1 MRLFSIPLAFL
12 VLFSVMTTGCKKST
26 ATIVLGTQTIEAAAS
41 GGEYSFTYT
50 AGNSGGGQDISV
62 SSVQEWINGFD
73 ASSAGVVKFN
83 VDPNT
88 DARSR
93 EGSIEVEYAGGGDA
107 LSVKVIQAGNDGA
120 FQIVCSS
127 TASSIIYRIM
137 PADKGMTYMYS
148 MMDKATFESYADK
161 MDICNEEIAELKE
174 KADMF
179 GRPLE
184 EYLRGILQIG
194 DSPVITEDLML
205 PDSEF
210 YVYAYGLDADGT
222 VTVPP
227 VSTAVS
233 TKPLEKTDAGFDIRN
248 EQDGNIVTVVVEPV
262 DDSQTYIR
270 GTILASEFTDTFFE
284 DMQDDIFSQVRTQ
297 RNSGLSDMDILDGF
311 SSKGKT
317 TEVLKLETE
326 TDYVSY
332 AVAIDGSFLLVS
344 EPAVVEFRTSA
355 VEVSDNIINIS
366 VPMLRGHFAMYEVT
380 TTNSDNYVLFV
391 KKYSVWQ
398 GMSDED
404 IIESLTLGKD
414 LTSQIRSGNTSGFAR
429 ELDEETTYAFV
440 AFGYNNKKPTTGLTK
455 CMFTTPKAETSPDG
469 RISVSY
475 DKYFDG
481 TELSSMYPGEFTSAA
496 GKAVLPVQPL
506 TEGYLIHYY
515 YQVFEGDLTSA
526 GAMSDEAVM
535 EQLRDNGVTSS
546 SADFVLDYGKTYT
559 LMAFGVDFYEDYTPV
574 YRQAV
579 VLDKNGVSPAD
590 EYVKAPQQ

>member
-1 MRLFSIPLAFL
+1 MRLFSIPFSFL
-12 VLFSVMTTGCKKST
+12 VLLSVLATGCKKST
-26 ATIVLGTQTIEAAAS
+26 TAALVLGTQTIEAAAS
-41 GGEYSFTYT
+41 GGEYSFTYSIGDT
-50 AGNSGGGQDISV
+50 SGGQDISV
-62 SSVQEWINGFD
+62 QSPQEWINGFD
-73 ASSAGVVKFN
+73 TSSAGVVKFN
-83 VDPNT
+83 VDANT

-93 EGSIEVEYAGGGDA
+93 EGSIEVEYAAGGDV
-107 LSVKVIQAGNDGA
+107 LTVQVIQSGNDGA
-120 FQIVCSS
+120 FEIVCSS
-127 TASSIIYRIM
+127 TSSSIVYRIL

-174 KADMF
+174 KAEMF

-194 DSPVITEDLML
+194 DSPVVTEDLML
-205 PDSEF
+205 PESEF

-233 TKPLEKTDAGFDIRN
+233 TKTLDKTDAGFDIRN

-270 GTILASEFTDTFFE
+270 GTVLKSEFTDTFF
-284 DMQDDIFSQVRTQ
+284 QDIQNEIFSQVRTD
-297 RNSGLSDMDILDGF
+297 RNRGMSDSDILAGM
-311 SSKGKT
+311 SCKGKT
-317 TEVLKLETE
+317 SEVLKLETE
-326 TDYVSY
+326 MDYVSY

-344 EPAVVEFRTSA
+344 DPVTVDFRTSA
-355 VEVSDNIINIS
+355 VEVSDNKIVINVS
-366 VPMLRGHFAMYEVT
+366 QLHGHFVMYEVT

-391 KKYSVWQ
+391 KKYSAWQ

-414 LTSQIRSGNTSGFAR
+414 LTSQIRSGNTAGFAR
-429 ELDEETTYAFV
+429 ELEEETSYAFV
-440 AFGYNNKKPTTGLTK
+440 AFGYNNKKVTTGLTK
-455 CMFTTPKAETSPDG
+455 CVFTTPKAQTSPDG
-469 RISVSY
+469 RISLSY

-481 TELSSMYPGEFTSAA
+481 AELSAMYPGQFTSAE

-515 YQVFEGDLTSA
+515 YQAYEGDLTDTSA
-526 GAMSDEAVM
+526 LSDDAAI
-535 EQLRDNGVTSS
+535 EQLRSNGVADAAS
-546 SADFVLDYGKTYT
+546 DFVLEYGKTYT
-559 LMAFGVDFYEDYTPV
+559 LVAFGVDFYEDCTPV
-574 YRQAV
+574 YRQTV
-579 VLDKNGVSPAD
+579 VLDKAGASPAE
-590 EYVKAPQQ
+590 EYTAAE